1 MLAVR
6 DCLVY
11 HPCVKAVSFSHNQ
24 PKFEVEYL
32 KYFVK
37 RTLNKINKNVW
48 SLALAEGYWLEG
60 SEKRTG

>member
-1 MLAVR
+1 
-6 DCLVY
+6 
-11 HPCVKAVSFSHNQ
+11 VKAVSFSHNQ